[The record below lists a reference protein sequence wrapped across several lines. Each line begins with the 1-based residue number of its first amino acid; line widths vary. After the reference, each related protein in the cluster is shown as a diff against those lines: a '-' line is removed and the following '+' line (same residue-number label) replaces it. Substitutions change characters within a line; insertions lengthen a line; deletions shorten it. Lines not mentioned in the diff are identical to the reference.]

1 MPITISVDKPATIT
15 EKAHSTQVTTT
26 AIADTG
32 TQSNLWSLEEY
43 LACGFSHD
51 DLSLTAAN
59 RSPIGIEGAFF
70 AKLVATLPS
79 GKTTSSHS
87 MVYISSSIRAMY
99 LSYKLLLNLS
109 LLSKKFPS
117 PDGTQNN
124 GGMNRLNAT
133 PATLSTNAN
142 RFINDGCEGLLPVM
156 PRAHVPSEQ
165 PHHYVL
171 LSCHFLAS
179 QKTTNG

>member
-1 MPITISVDKPATIT
+1 M
-15 EKAHSTQVTTT
+15 
-26 AIADTG
+26 
-32 TQSNLWSLEEY
+32 WSLEEY
-43 LACGFSHD
+43 LACGFSRD
-51 DLSLTAAN
+51 DLHPVRLSLTAAN

-99 LSYKLLLNLS
+99 LPYKLLLNLS

-124 GGMNRLNAT
+124 SVMNRLNAT
-133 PATLSTNAN
+133 PAPLSTNAN
-142 RFINDGCEGLLPVM
+142 RVINNGCEGLQTSSQ
-156 PRAHVPSEQ
+156 AAC
-165 PHHYVL
+165 
-171 LSCHFLAS
+171 SCP
-179 QKTTNG
+179 Q